1 MPECELC
8 GNDVASLKKY
18 KIEGAEV
25 LACNSCG
32 KFGIL
37 IEEPTTPKTS
47 TKIAFRGGESS
58 IMSKPKSIPP
68 PQTIPPSIPTKKNRE
83 EEELK
88 EDYCEIIR
96 HAREKLGLT
105 RKELAESIFIRES
118 MLARI
123 ETGKLVPDNDVKQKL
138 EKTLEIS
145 LMVSTQDAANAAQYA
160 QKNEPKSMRTLTLG
174 DFAHIKK
181 KKSI

>member
-8 GNDVASLKKY
+8 GNNVVSLKRY

-32 KFGIL
+32 KFGTL
-37 IEEPTTPKTS
+37 IEESTSPKTS
-47 TKIAFRGGESS
+47 AKTKFRGEETTTPP
-58 IMSKPKSIPP
+58 KPKPILS
-68 PQTIPPSIPTKKNRE
+68 PQTIPSSTPVKKSRQ

-88 EDYCEIIR
+88 EGYGEIIR
-96 HAREKLGLT
+96 RAREKLGLT

-123 ETGKLVPDNDVKQKL
+123 ETGKLIPDNEVIQKL
-138 EKTLEIS
+138 EKALEIN
-145 LMVSTQDAANAAQYA
+145 LTESTEDAANAAQYA
-160 QKNEPKSMRTLTLG
+160 QKNEQKSVKTLTLG

-181 KKSI
+181 KKSV